1 MEWNMK
7 CESLCVSALTNPN
20 SILSTLINLSMKQ
33 EVDLNMRINWPKV
46 VNFNSKKSWS
56 ETGRMIPE
64 ETIIIYLGNGGHG
77 HWLMAS
83 DSVKRFFT

>member
-1 MEWNMK
+1 MKKGLGIKWNMK
-7 CESLCVSALTNPN
+7 CESLCVSALKNPN

-33 EVDLNMRINWPKV
+33 EVDLNMRINWQKV

-64 ETIIIYLGNGGHG
+64 ETIIIYLGA
-77 HWLMAS
+77 LVTVAMVT
-83 DSVKRFFT
+83 D